1 VALLKLKVRLPPN
14 NATRQRADLPST
26 YEQALWRQ
34 ATAPVGQG
42 AVPRSPAPVAEA
54 AATKPMVD
62 AWPTPHGRHR
72 REGARARL
80 ARCRPAADGDGH
92 GATDGD
98 GEDESDGEDEVHIL
112 PRRVRLTT
120 PSGELARRP
129 PTPPTGS
136 SAEFPPAPS
145 DSFICRPRLHHHPP
159 PISPPNP
166 AQSGV

>member
-1 VALLKLKVRLPPN
+1 MALLKLKVRLPPN
-14 NATRQRADLPST
+14 NATRQT
-26 YEQALWRQ
+26 YEALWRQ
-34 ATAPVGQG
+34 ATAPVGPG
-42 AVPRSPAPVAEA
+42 AVPRSPAPGAE

-62 AWPTPHGRHR
+62 AGPTPTKERDSP
-72 REGARARL
+72 AA
-80 ARCRPAADGDGH
+80 AADGEGE
-92 GATDGD
+92 GE
-98 GEDESDGEDEVHIL
+98 GEDEGEDEDEGDVHIL